1 MTGLAAPRL
10 AGLLIAGVMCCT
22 GAGAAPGAPGASGS
36 AEVQPSSTRVSVFRP
51 ATEDEFKD
59 LMMAASRDQPSFV
72 MKLLLA
78 GIDPN
83 QADAQRNTALHT
95 AIMEESER
103 VVKLLI
109 EYPQVDV
116 NAINQAGETP
126 VMLAALRG
134 RLAWVQALVQ
144 RGALINEAGFTAL
157 HYACSGPDNGVTRWL
172 VEQGAEL
179 DARSPNGSTP
189 LMMAAGYGSPD
200 SLEVLLLAG
209 ANPRLSNDKGLTAM
223 DFARQSGRPELVRRL
238 EAAGDAGRPAKGR
251 ATSPD

>member
-1 MTGLAAPRL
+1 MTDRATPRL
-10 AGLLIAGVMCCT
+10 SALLIAGLMQGV
-22 GAGAAPGAPGASGS
+22 GAGTALAAPAATDAP
-36 AEVQPSSTRVSVFRP
+36 PSTPRVSVFRP

-59 LMMAASRDQPSFV
+59 FMMAASRDQPSFV

-83 QADAQRNTALHT
+83 QSDAQRNTALHT

-103 VVKLLI
+103 VVKVLI
-109 EYPQVDV
+109 EHPQVDV

-126 VMLAALRG
+126 LMLAALRG
-134 RLAWVQALVQ
+134 RLPWVQALVQ

-172 VEQGAEL
+172 IERGAEL

-200 SLEVLLLAG
+200 SIEVLLLAG
-209 ANPRLSNDKGLTAM
+209 ANPSLRNDKGLTAM

-238 EAAGDAGRPAKGR
+238 EATARDAGRPAKGPS
-251 ATSPD
+251 ASPD